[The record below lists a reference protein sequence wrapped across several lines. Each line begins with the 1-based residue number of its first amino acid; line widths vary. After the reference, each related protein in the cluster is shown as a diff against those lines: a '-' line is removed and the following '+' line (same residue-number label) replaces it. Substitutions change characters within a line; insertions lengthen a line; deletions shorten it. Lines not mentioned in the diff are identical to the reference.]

1 MINSVRDS
9 SAKGQHEE
17 SALSQRKDG
26 VPPSVPLTAVAC
38 IWAAFA
44 LCDMEPSGSYNGS
57 LTTTVSGSV
66 CLNWSDFPDYIQQ
79 YPNRGLGNHNYCRN
93 PDGGP
98 TPWCFYQLT
107 SGATGWANCD
117 CSQDSV
123 RLTESGRVEVYYNGL
138 WGMICDDD
146 ETGTALRQSPSSPE
160 LLPFHFQSA
169 NCHGDEKMLSQ
180 CSYQEIFRACIQG
193 PAGAT
198 CGSSQAAIGSSL
210 RLVGGK
216 KDFEGRV
223 EIYHDGYW
231 GTICDDQWDDKDA
244 EVVCRYLDLSA
255 TAVTVYRPYS
265 ETWLVPLHLHNVECS
280 GTEHTLGECT
290 IHQSGQ
296 HNCWKKKSARVMCDY
311 MGKGSQFIRNDASN
325 VGLCGLRLTQHRK
338 RRIIGGNKSSRF
350 GLDVRRYLLRVGDH
364 HTGVRDESERELPV
378 EKILL
383 HRNYRS
389 SSNDNDIAL
398 VRMWGK
404 EGNCLSFSHH
414 IFPVCLPAG
423 KQKAAVDRKSCII
436 SGWGD
441 TGRSYSRMLLQG
453 TVPLLP
459 RKVCKSRYG
468 KKFTNRMLCAGN
480 LSEDNRVD
488 SCQGDSGGPLVC
500 QRPNTQWVILGITSW
515 GFGCGQKDSPGVY
528 TKVSKFVP
536 WIKKVTNI

>member
-1 MINSVRDS
+1 MHYYVYANSY
-9 SAKGQHEE
+9 
-17 SALSQRKDG
+17 
-26 VPPSVPLTAVAC
+26 T
-38 IWAAFA
+38 FA
-44 LCDMEPSGSYNGS
+44 LCDMEPSGYYNGS

-138 WGMICDDD
+138 WGMICDDEWTNLD
-146 ETGTALRQSPSSPE
+146 
-160 LLPFHFQSA
+160 
-169 NCHGDEKMLSQ
+169 
-180 CSYQEIFRACIQG
+180 
-193 PAGAT
+193 AT
-198 CGSSQAAIGSSL
+198 IGSPL

-216 KDFEGRV
+216 KNFEGRV
-223 EIYHDGYW
+223 EVYHDGYW

-244 EVVCRYLDLSA
+244 EVVCRYLDLSGISR
-255 TAVTVYRPYS
+255 AVSWAHFGKGLGPILLD
-265 ETWLVPLHLHNVECS
+265 EVECS
-280 GTEHTLGECT
+280 
-290 IHQSGQ
+290 
-296 HNCWKKKSARVMCDY
+296 
-311 MGKGSQFIRNDASN
+311 ASN
-325 VGLCGLRLTQHRK
+325 IGLCGLRLTQHRK
-338 RRIIGGNKSSRF
+338 RRIIGGNKSSRGSWPWQVSLRLKGIHKDARLLCGATLISSCWAVTAAHCFKRF

-414 IFPVCLPAG
+414 ISPVCLPVG
-423 KQKAAVDRKSCII
+423 RQKAAVDRKSCII

-515 GFGCGQKDSPGVY
+515 GYGCGQKDSPGVY